1 MRDSKYGHFWAG
13 ALVALIAVF
22 SMHAL
27 DAHSAKRSASQVLL
41 SPEDYI
47 EIQQLYGMYARDVD
61 PGSVRDASWMFTSDA
76 VVNIAGV
83 KPMTTPPHAPI
94 RIDSGSR
101 PERSGR
107 TLRRWLPVGVASVPN
122 RTPG

>member
-13 ALVALIAVF
+13 ALVTLIAVF

-27 DAHSAKRSASQVLL
+27 DANSAKRSAEKRPVSQVLL

-83 KPMTTPPHAPI
+83 KPMTTPDEIKAFY
-94 RIDSGSR
+94 
-101 PERSGR
+101 
-107 TLRRWLPVGVASVPN
+107 VGVKN
-122 RTPG
+122 RQAAGVRHFNSS